1 LLPNLIS
8 NFENKMYAE
17 KEVVNPAIIFGLNL
31 FLLQI
36 IVANLSINQ
45 TFKWISHMMLML
57 AVVTAYIIIRNQ
69 KVTNKYF
76 RKFLNINLS
85 IFLLAMALSI
95 REVSRQ
101 EEIAILKYSICIT
114 AIFFILRFIRII
126 KIRILSNLQYI
137 SITFVMTFSFL
148 LLPNG
153 QSILN
158 ITALSNQKFILLSIL
173 FVGTLI
179 ASKIKKYFRN
189 SIYTILS
196 YIVILLNLVFSF
208 RNDQFDRR
216 DGSYFHVSYFSEVVR
231 TLKSGGTL
239 LWDTPSQYG
248 FLSVLIPSWIPMANS
263 RLAFYLWQS
272 LVIFIFLIT
281 IYVFLQKII
290 MNPKQ
295 IFHVYG
301 IFSLLFFFADPALIG
316 PQPFPSSSAM
326 RFGPSVLLLVF
337 YVFSIKKD
345 NSEKKSIVVIHI
357 SLLALCFLWSAESLI
372 YGIAISGVFSII
384 QVINRKGILLILLP
398 GFILIT
404 CFAIANIYVLIK
416 VGNFADLNMYF
427 MYSQSYSVG
436 YGSLPL
442 SVFSPMVVLYLT
454 IFGVLIF
461 SWIYIRDKISLDIIF
476 LILSSILI
484 WLTYYLGRAVSNNIM
499 VLLPIMFL
507 NFYLIYIFTSDR
519 FREINSFLKSLYTV
533 FIILFFISITLV
545 PNLSRSLN
553 EFSFGLL
560 PRSPK
565 TNVTMD
571 APLATKINSFKS
583 KNLVYSSWAAGVP
596 KELKFELDYDSIN
609 TPLPVPLQLLEVPID
624 QSTSKKII
632 KRYLNSRE
640 IKEIYF
646 IQAFDNEYER
656 RLEFW
661 QGIMSD
667 QYICKENTKTERHLL
682 LLCEKKY

>member
-1 LLPNLIS
+1 
-8 NFENKMYAE
+8 
-17 KEVVNPAIIFGLNL
+17 
-31 FLLQI
+31 
-36 IVANLSINQ
+36 
-45 TFKWISHMMLML
+45 
-57 AVVTAYIIIRNQ
+57 
-69 KVTNKYF
+69 
-76 RKFLNINLS
+76 
-85 IFLLAMALSI
+85 
-95 REVSRQ
+95 
-101 EEIAILKYSICIT
+101 
-114 AIFFILRFIRII
+114 
-126 KIRILSNLQYI
+126 
-137 SITFVMTFSFL
+137 
-148 LLPNG
+148 
-153 QSILN
+153 
-158 ITALSNQKFILLSIL
+158 
-173 FVGTLI
+173 
-179 ASKIKKYFRN
+179 
-189 SIYTILS
+189 
-196 YIVILLNLVFSF
+196 
-208 RNDQFDRR
+208 
-216 DGSYFHVSYFSEVVR
+216 
-231 TLKSGGTL
+231 
-239 LWDTPSQYG
+239 
-248 FLSVLIPSWIPMANS
+248 
-263 RLAFYLWQS
+263 
-272 LVIFIFLIT
+272 
-281 IYVFLQKII
+281 

>member
-1 LLPNLIS
+1 
-8 NFENKMYAE
+8 MYAQ
-17 KEVVNPAIIFGLNL
+17 KEVVNSAIIFGLNL
-31 FLLQI
+31 FLIQI
-36 IVANLSINQ
+36 IVANLSTNQ
-45 TFKWISHMMLML
+45 TFKWISHIMFML
-57 AVVTAYIIIRNQ
+57 AVVTSYIIIRNQ
-69 KVTNKYF
+69 KVTNRHF

-85 IFLLAMALSI
+85 IFLLAVALSI

-101 EEIAILKYSICIT
+101 EEIEILKYSIFIT
-114 AIFFILRFIRII
+114 AIFFILRFLRII

-173 FVGTLI
+173 FIAALI
-179 ASKIKKYFRN
+179 VSKVRKYFNN

-196 YIVILLNLVFSF
+196 YIVILFNLVFSF

-263 RLAFYLWQS
+263 RQAFYLWQS
-272 LVIFIFLIT
+272 LVIFTFLIA
-281 IYVFLQKII
+281 IYIFLQKII

-295 IFHVYG
+295 IFHAYG
-301 IFSLLFFFADPALIG
+301 IFSILFFFADPALIG

-345 NSEKKSIVVIHI
+345 NSEKKSIVVLHI
-357 SLLALCFLWSAESLI
+357 SLLALSFLWSAESLI
-372 YGIAISGVFSII
+372 YGIAISGMFSII
-384 QVINRKGILLILLP
+384 QVMNRKGILLSLLP

-461 SWIYIRDKISLDIIF
+461 SWIYIRNKISLDIIF

-519 FREINSFLKSLYTV
+519 FREINNFLKNLYTV
-533 FIILFFISITLV
+533 FITLFFISIVLV

-553 EFSFGLL
+553 EFSFGLS
-560 PRSPK
+560 PRLPK

-571 APLATKINSFKS
+571 APLATKINSSKT

-596 KELKFELDYDSIN
+596 KELKFEFDYDSIN

-646 IQAFDNEYER
+646 IQSFDNEYER

-661 QGIMSD
+661 QGILSD